1 MRSEKRLC
9 DGSETFIQS
18 EVLIDAQAA
27 SFLLK
32 LPLYWFKNPRQRGIY
47 RIPHYMFY
55 KLVRFKPSEIMLWAK
70 EFGQS
75 NFRDGSAVS
84 SRETPHA

>member
-1 MRSEKRLC
+1 MRSEKKLS
-9 DGSETFIQS
+9 DGSEMFTQS
-18 EVLIDAQAA
+18 EVMIDAQAA

-32 LPLYWFKNPRQRGIY
+32 LPFYWFKNPRQRGIY
-47 RIPHYMFY
+47 RIPHYSFY

-70 EFGQS
+70 EFGQA

-84 SRETPHA
+84 SQETPHA